1 MNYHTLELGCC
12 AIIDVNYKM
21 ASGGE
26 IRNASKKCYRIPDKY
41 GIFIIYGKQYVFLT
55 FYRIDKSSLQR
66 SIYKYMKVNVVYR
79 KFECR

>member
-26 IRNASKKCYRIPDKY
+26 IRNAFKTFVKFNRIPDKY
-41 GIFIIYGKQYVFLT
+41 GVFIIYWKQYCFSYFL
-55 FYRIDKSSLQR
+55 SL
-66 SIYKYMKVNVVYR
+66 K
-79 KFECR
+79 